1 MEKACHNGHDHFD
14 DASSVSSAVSRS
26 LCSSASDL
34 SDDADYSPPDRSS
47 ESSSASSSTL
57 QLESEGPL
65 YELSSLLAQLPAR
78 RGLSKYYQGKSQS
91 FTSISDATCL
101 HDLGKEATYNKR
113 MKACKS
119 STGLGINQRS
129 SHLPR
134 TCNKM
139 IAKKPSKGSLA
150 CLLPRASSN
159 NLLYISANSA
169 AHQNKKDVHM
179 HMNS

>member
-1 MEKACHNGHDHFD
+1 MRPIWIQRDARLHTGTGFLFFFFFFSVSSLRLHIYTCSWDSLLCCPRLQALRDNQPLHLPPRMEKACHNGHDHFD

-78 RGLSKYYQGKSQS
+78 CMFPLFQKYQV
-91 FTSISDATCL
+91 I
-101 HDLGKEATYNKR
+101 
-113 MKACKS
+113 
-119 STGLGINQRS
+119 
-129 SHLPR
+129 
-134 TCNKM
+134 
-139 IAKKPSKGSLA
+139 
-150 CLLPRASSN
+150 
-159 NLLYISANSA
+159 
-169 AHQNKKDVHM
+169 
-179 HMNS
+179 